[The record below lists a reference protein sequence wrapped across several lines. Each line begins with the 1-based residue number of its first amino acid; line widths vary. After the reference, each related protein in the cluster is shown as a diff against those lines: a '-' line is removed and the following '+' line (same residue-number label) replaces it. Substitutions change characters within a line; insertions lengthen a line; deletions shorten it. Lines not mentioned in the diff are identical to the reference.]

1 MDSLIYEFCEFG
13 ISDGGF
19 ILEEGLLIILIDCI
33 IFLLPSLDVTR
44 MPVSTVSFLTQ
55 LYSGTLCLENVFL

>member
-1 MDSLIYEFCEFG
+1 MDSLTYEFCEFG
-13 ISDGGF
+13 FSDGGF

-33 IFLLPSLDVTR
+33 IFLSPSLDVTR